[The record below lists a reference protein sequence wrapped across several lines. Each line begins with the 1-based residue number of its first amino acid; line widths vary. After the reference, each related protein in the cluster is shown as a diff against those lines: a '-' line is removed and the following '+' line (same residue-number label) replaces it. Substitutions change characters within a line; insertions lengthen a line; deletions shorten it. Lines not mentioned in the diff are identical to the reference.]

1 MARKLTAEEHALME
15 MVRDQLTPLIPPAQR
30 GSASG
35 LASALVRMQD
45 YFVSEEELTKLL
57 QKYELNDEQT
67 RDKICNEV
75 LDWYDQDNCYGIP
88 DEVIEKAINVVA
100 QQAQDADA
108 GEPVEDSDAADAQE
122 DDIETQVGNG
132 DERQSDVSGDVSQ
145 ETVAGDEPA
154 SEGRTEGTDDVQ
166 QGNAPQVDAGVQP
179 ESKPLAPDA
188 AATVGASLDVSAGD
202 RTVLSGEG
210 AADAT
215 NDQQPDG
222 EASGA
227 PTADSNGAQ
236 RPKSGKKPQ
245 PSQKDQ
251 PDKDDQSGKKGKN
264 GQKNQAEKHKKPGKK
279 GQTGKKAKPDAQS
292 KPNAQA
298 DQSRADEAQTDAGV
312 VQTDEQPQPSKQ
324 PKPKKQSSAK
334 KQPKPQKQGQ
344 PSDEAQ
350 PAAQTEQG
358 SESSDAASADV
369 PQKPSRSRDLRK
381 IPYVRRGGLTDTEV
395 REKIVQ
401 LDQRFWMNGW
411 LLSHPQAYLLFEHEL
426 VTMNDILQ
434 DGMLPDDIS
443 RRQLAYQ
450 MGGDEKF
457 FEYNSDGYRLLRALG
472 MEDIIRHRP
481 VPKPD
486 LVYYAPRRRKHMRV
500 LVTENLDP
508 YLDVHDLMYEDGRT
522 TILGQRIHAVVL
534 GGGMPIVERNR
545 LALLLDTLRAD
556 SVEVLYW
563 GDIDR
568 AGIDIMNRLDA
579 ELDPKYHFKPFV
591 PAYELMVQKASER
604 YPDARDNE
612 PTTQV
617 NMEDYDVEPLCSV
630 LPDEA
635 ASYVRTV
642 IDACE
647 LIPQEILTKRDL

>member
-75 LDWYDQDNCYGIP
+75 LEWYDQDNCYGIP

-100 QQAQDADA
+100 QQAQDAGAAEEPDA
-108 GEPVEDSDAADAQE
+108 PEAQPDGNNAQAGDA
-122 DDIETQVGNG
+122 
-132 DERQSDVSGDVSQ
+132 DELQGGASGDVSQ
-145 ETVAGDEPA
+145 ETVADDGSA
-154 SEGRTEGTDDVQ
+154 SGERAEGAEDAR
-166 QGNAPQVDAGVQP
+166 QGNALQVDADARP
-179 ESKPLAPDA
+179 ESEPLTSDDTTTAE
-188 AATVGASLDVSAGD
+188 ASLEVYAGEEAAP
-202 RTVLSGEG
+202 SSEG

-215 NDQQPDG
+215 DEQQPLDT
-222 EASGA
+222 ASA
-227 PTADSNGAQ
+227 ASTADSDGPHQ
-236 RPKSGKKPQ
+236 PKFGKKAQ
-245 PSQKDQ
+245 SGQKDQ
-251 PDKDDQSGKKGKN
+251 PSKSDQPAKKSKN
-264 GQKNQAEKHKKPGKK
+264 GQKNQADKHKKPGKK
-279 GQTGKKAKPDAQS
+279 GQTGQKAKPEAQAKPDAQS
-292 KPNAQA
+292 ESEQA
-298 DQSRADEAQTDAGV
+298 AGAKAESV
-312 VQTDEQPQPSKQ
+312 STQTDEQSHSEKQ
-324 PKPKKQSSAK
+324 ARPKKQSQAK
-334 KQPKPQKQGQ
+334 KQPKPQKQVQ
-344 PSDEAQ
+344 PGDESQ
-350 PAAQTEQG
+350 PAAQTGQG
-358 SESSDAASADV
+358 GDSADSAPVDV

-556 SVEVLYW
+556 SIEVLYW

-579 ELDPKYHFKPFV
+579 ELDPKYHFKPFS

-617 NMEDYDVEPLCSV
+617 NMEGYDVEPLCST
-630 LPDEA
+630 LSDDA
-635 ASYVRTV
+635 AAYVRTV